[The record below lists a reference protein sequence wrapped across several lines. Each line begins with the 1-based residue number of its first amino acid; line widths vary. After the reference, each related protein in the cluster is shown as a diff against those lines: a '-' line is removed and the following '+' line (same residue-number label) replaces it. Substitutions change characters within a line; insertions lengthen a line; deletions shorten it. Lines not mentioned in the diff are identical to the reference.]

1 MKRKYRVVG
10 ALPVLGNAV
19 GAVFEA
25 SLPKDQEALLLAG
38 GHIERVV
45 DAPKTKEKDK

>member
-10 ALPVLGNAV
+10 ALPVLGHEP

-25 SLPKDQEALLLAG
+25 SLPKDQEALLLSG
-38 GHIERVV
+38 RSIERVV
-45 DAPKTKEKDK
+45 DAPKKETSK